1 MDHAAPILIA
11 GAGSIGCYVGG
22 VLAEAGRDVTLLG
35 RGALAERVA
44 REGLTVSFHD
54 GRRIERP
61 AGQPAMTT
69 DPSAIA
75 RAAVILVAVKSGATE
90 EMGRTIAAHARPD
103 AIVVSLQ
110 NGVRNADRLRAILPD
125 HDVRAGMVA
134 FNVVQLQDGR
144 FHKATSGEIKIERGS
159 PSLEPLLNSEA
170 QAIVE
175 ADDMAAIQWGK
186 LLINLNNAINALAD
200 IPIATQL
207 ADRRWR
213 RIFAAAQAEGLAAM
227 KAAGI
232 TPKAATPIPPRLMPW
247 LLRLPTPLFKRIFA
261 RNLKVDPEARSSMWE
276 DLSKGRKTEVD
287 ELQGAIVD
295 LAEAHGLSAP
305 VNRRIAAAVR
315 EAEEANAGPPG
326 LTPSDLG

>member
-1 MDHAAPILIA
+1 MDPAAPILIA

-22 VLAEAGRDVTLLG
+22 VLAEAGRDITLLG

-44 REGLTVSFHD
+44 DEGLSVSFHD
-54 GRRIERP
+54 GRRLERP
-61 AGQPAMTT
+61 AGAPAMTT
-69 DPSAIA
+69 DPASIE
-75 RAAVILVAVKSGATE
+75 RAAVILVTVKSGATE
-90 EMGRTIAAHARPD
+90 DMARTIAAHARPD

-134 FNVVQLQDGR
+134 FNVVQLPDGR
-144 FHKATSGEIKIERGS
+144 FHKATSGEIKIERAH
-159 PSLEPLLNSEA
+159 PSLEPLLDTEA

-276 DLSKGRKTEVD
+276 DLTKGRKTEID

-295 LAEAHGLSAP
+295 LAQAHGLSAP
-305 VNRRIAAAVR
+305 VNRRIAAAIR
-315 EAEEANAGPPG
+315 EVEGANSGPPG
-326 LTPSDLG
+326 LTPSDLS